1 MDCCNLNEELSVN
14 SNKLLSDTSLLEKK
28 KRLNKEAREQC
39 CFCMLFTGAA
49 TGSTVVSTASHGST
63 LPADIPSIIVSTS
76 SAFLCFKQYL
86 NKRSDINEINNEL
99 EYRKRNNVAYVDNL
113 SNLSI
118 YSKAQDSI
126 HKIHYPIIPI

>member
-1 MDCCNLNEELSVN
+1 MDCLNLNDNLSIN

-28 KRLNKEAREQC
+28 ERLKKEAREQC

-63 LPADIPSIIVSTS
+63 LPADIPSIVVSTS
-76 SAFLCFKQYL
+76 SAFLCFKQFL
-86 NKRSDINEINNEL
+86 NKISDINEINTEL
-99 EYRKRNNVAYVDNL
+99 EFRDGSNVAYVDNL

-118 YSKAQDSI
+118 YSKAEDSV
-126 HKIHYPIIPI
+126 HKVHYPIIPI

>member
-1 MDCCNLNEELSVN
+1 
-14 SNKLLSDTSLLEKK
+14 
-28 KRLNKEAREQC
+28 
-39 CFCMLFTGAA
+39 MLFTGAA

-86 NKRSDINEINNEL
+86 NKRSDINEIDNEL
-99 EYRKRNNVAYVDNL
+99 EYRRENNVAYVDNL